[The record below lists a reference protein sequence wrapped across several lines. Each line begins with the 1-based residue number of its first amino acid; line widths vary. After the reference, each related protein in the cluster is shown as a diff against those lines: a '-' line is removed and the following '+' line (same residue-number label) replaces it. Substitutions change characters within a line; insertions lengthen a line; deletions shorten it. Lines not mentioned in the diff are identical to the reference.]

1 MPDKGVP
8 SGREMRF
15 SMIRRLRT
23 WWRRTGE
30 HRREKRELLIAADK
44 ILRKIDRGVLTDR
57 EIELYLVNLGVLHL
71 EAVSESRDRKVF
83 LEAGPREG
91 LIGALPPILH

>member
-1 MPDKGVP
+1 MQ
-8 SGREMRF
+8 
-15 SMIRRLRT
+15 
-23 WWRRTGE
+23 
-30 HRREKRELLIAADK
+30 
-44 ILRKIDRGVLTDR
+44 KIDRGVLTDR